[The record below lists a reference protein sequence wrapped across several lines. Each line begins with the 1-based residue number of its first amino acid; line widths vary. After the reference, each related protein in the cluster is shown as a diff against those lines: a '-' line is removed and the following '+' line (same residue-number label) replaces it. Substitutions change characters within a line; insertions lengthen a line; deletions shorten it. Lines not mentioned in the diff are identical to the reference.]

1 MQGATLCNNNSSRV
15 DYVNHHDIRRDLHS
29 EVQGIPVALEPRK
42 KSPRPLTSVGALS
55 ATVLKSLRPLTSV
68 GALSASFVSTTAAA
82 IPEDSIGGGTPIGC
96 SYNVKAQTARLS
108 AIDSSDDFIQFCQ
121 PPRCRAIIDYVGEGS
136 GGVIACGCFG
146 SIS

>member
-1 MQGATLCNNNSSRV
+1 MKLVRHCKALYFVGLTIVVLTEHCRA
-15 DYVNHHDIRRDLHS
+15 DHYDARRDLHS

-68 GALSASFVSTTAAA
+68 RALGANFVSTTATAK
-82 IPEDSIGGGTPIGC
+82 PEDSIGGGTPIGC

-108 AIDSSDDFIQFCQ
+108 AIDSSDDFI
-121 PPRCRAIIDYVGEGS
+121 
-136 GGVIACGCFG
+136 
-146 SIS
+146 